1 MIELVTVMSIV
12 AILTMIGIPSY
23 RYVTNTNRI
32 ASEDNGLLGD
42 LQFARAEAIKEGQ
55 TVSVCVSSDGATCLA
70 NDTNWHKGWIVF
82 SDPNGNATVDAG
94 TDTVLRVQL
103 PFGGTDTFVASNN
116 ASAISFNREGF
127 AAGLANGTLITLH
140 AAPVDN
146 SSTRCL
152 SVSLVGLMAIQTYG
166 NNGCT

>member
-55 TVSVCVSSDGATCLA
+55 TVSVCVSSDGASCLA
-70 NDTNWHKGWIVF
+70 NNTNWQMGWIVF
-82 SDPNGNATVDAG
+82 SDPNGNAAVDGG
-94 TDTVLRVQL
+94 TDTVLRVQQ
-103 PFGGTDTFVASNN
+103 PFSGTDTFVASNN
-116 ASAISFNREGF
+116 AAAISFNREGF
-127 AAGLANGTLITLH
+127 ATGLLNGTLITLH

-152 SVSLVGLMAIQTYG
+152 SVSLVGLMAVQTYG